1 MTYWKNIILFGI
13 KLALISKKYL
23 IASLSI
29 IKKVW
34 KTIKKSYGDEVTDFY
49 DKEIPIVDYNHT
61 CLAVF
66 S

>member
-1 MTYWKNIILFGI
+1 M
-13 KLALISKKYL
+13 
-23 IASLSI
+23 ASLSI

-49 DKEIPIVDYNHT
+49 DKEIPIVDSNHT